1 MTSRVEKMLKKENL
15 RYLLVLICCCLMA
28 ASSVGVFTNSV
39 GVFYTTVSADLG
51 VGRGAFAL
59 HATLCALTMGFLC
72 PLAAKVLKKAP
83 SRILILGGSILSA
96 GTTALMALASNVWTL
111 YILGILRGI
120 GMTMFS
126 LMPVTTFINNWFHE
140 KHGMAVGIALSFSGL
155 AGAIFSPLFSSLI
168 GTAGW
173 RASFIWMAAIGFVLT
188 IPAILIMHY
197 RPEEVGLLPFG
208 MKEKSAAAVSDKAS
222 SVPAAKIY
230 IPALVVLSLMTVLHT
245 SVTGIAQH
253 FPGMSEWMGYAPAVG
268 AAMVSAGMIG
278 NIVSK
283 LIIGTLSDKIGPF
296 KASMCMITINALSL
310 LGLLLLG
317 GKAEWIMY
325 TIAFFYG
332 SVYAVGAVGIPVLTR
347 KLFGTHNYSSAYS
360 VITIFTSVGSA
371 SALTIIGLIYD
382 LTGGY
387 TAALIAG
394 LSIDIINL
402 MILVILAGMKRQ
414 QGDE

>member
-1 MTSRVEKMLKKENL
+1 MLKKENL

-72 PLAAKVLKKAP
+72 PVAAKVLKKAP
-83 SRILILGGSILSA
+83 SRFLILGGSILSA
-96 GTTALMALASNVWTL
+96 GTTALMALASNVWTF

-155 AGAIFSPLFSSLI
+155 AGAVFSPLFSSLI

-173 RASFIWMAAIGFVLT
+173 RASFIWMAVIGFVLT
-188 IPAILIMHY
+188 VPAILIMHY

-208 MKEKSAAAVSDKAS
+208 KKAGAADTGSSSDKAS
-222 SVPAAKIY
+222 AATSAAKIY

-253 FPGMSEWMGYAPAVG
+253 FPGMGEWMGYAPAVG
-268 AAMVSAGMIG
+268 AAMVSAGMVG

-317 GKAEWIMY
+317 GKAPWIMY
-325 TIAFFYG
+325 TVAFFYG
-332 SVYAVGAVGIPVLTR
+332 SVYAVGAVGIPLLTR
-347 KLFGTHNYSSAYS
+347 RLFGTHNYSSAYS
-360 VITIFTSVGSA
+360 VITIFTSIGSA

-402 MILVILAGMKRQ
+402 MILVLLAGIQKKKIKQ
-414 QGDE
+414 A